1 MWTSDKQH
9 VYVALVFF
17 KIEVYLIYNVVS
29 ISGIQQSDS
38 VIQIYIY
45 ISYIYKNVFQ
55 ILFHFRLLQELEYSS
70 LWYLVEFCKQ
80 NNSFK

>member
-70 LWYLVEFCKQ
+70 LCYLVEFCKQ

>member
-1 MWTSDKQH
+1 M
-9 VYVALVFF
+9 YVALVFF

-45 ISYIYKNVFQ
+45 ISYIYIRMFSRFFSILGYYKNLNIVPCA
-55 ILFHFRLLQELEYSS
+55 I
-70 LWYLVEFCKQ
+70 
-80 NNSFK
+80 